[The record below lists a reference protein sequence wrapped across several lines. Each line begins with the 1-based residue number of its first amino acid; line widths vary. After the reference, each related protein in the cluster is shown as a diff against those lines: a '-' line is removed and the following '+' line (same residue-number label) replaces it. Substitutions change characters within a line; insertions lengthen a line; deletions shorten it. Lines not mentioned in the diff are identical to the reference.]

1 MMGEKKDFKVQT
13 FEDLISVCVPPEKVR
28 EEIKRNFLMANI
40 SILRIFKT
48 LLDYNIEVLEKLAG
62 TEETS
67 KNKEAPKK
75 IELD

>member
-48 LLDYNIEVLEKLAG
+48 LSVLITGESLWPYSQLTFSDLDEN
-62 TEETS
+62 S
-67 KNKEAPKK
+67 
-75 IELD
+75 